1 MRRTCAR
8 VLAGALMA
16 IAVATAMSLPGWLAP
31 GAEPHRAL
39 TTPPSSSQR
48 VIHVVVGATG
58 HKEAGKAV
66 RGRLTLA
73 GRSPALAG
81 RIVATHPSSSGSRA
95 IPHVSVSSAPVSA
108 RTRPPRK
115 PRPSAPGPAPT
126 PAPVSTPAPQPGS
139 GVAAPPPTSLPTR
152 GLASAAPEPAAAPP
166 PPPPAENTSAKAQRR
181 EGQADQPDTSDP
193 GSSGCGGDH
202 GSSRGDRDD
211 DDQGQDSDGN
221 RRSGDHG
228 GRGRDE

>member
-1 MRRTCAR
+1 
-8 VLAGALMA
+8 MA
-16 IAVATAMSLPGWLAP
+16 VAVATAMSLPGWFAP

-48 VIHVVVGATG
+48 VIRVEVGATG

-66 RGRLTLA
+66 RGRLRLA
-73 GRSPALAG
+73 GRPSALAG

-95 IPHVSVSSAPVSA
+95 TPHVSVSSPPVSA
-108 RTRPPRK
+108 RTRAPRK

-139 GVAAPPPTSLPTR
+139 GVAAPPPTSVPTR
-152 GLASAAPEPAAAPP
+152 ELASAAPEPAAAPP
-166 PPPPAENTSAKAQRR
+166 PAPPAENTSAKAQRR
-181 EGQADQPDTSDP
+181 EGQPDQPDTSDP

-202 GSSRGDRDD
+202 GSSRGDRND
-211 DDQGQDSDGN
+211 DDQGQDYDGS